1 MEELKLF
8 DYQREGAEWLKT
20 KKGGLLAYDM
30 GLGKSATAITASDE
44 LNAEK
49 ILIICP
55 AIVRSNWVNEF
66 NKFSKN
72 NKAVVAYKTKDIGN
86 VIVTSYDFACSKV
99 KELSKVSWDV
109 LIIDESHYLKNPTAK
124 RTKAII
130 GKNGLTHIAKR
141 TWCLSGTPMGNHV
154 GELWTMLFI
163 FGVTNLK
170 YSEFIDT
177 YCETSLNPWGGKL
190 ILGNKPNKLQEV
202 GAMLSKIMLRKT
214 KEDVMIQLPPIFYKD
229 MVVPQVE
236 LTFDQLQ
243 KDSSLLGYFFPF
255 DKSKELFE
263 KLKKDAEMLQHLDES
278 QSLGT
283 ANGFKLLEGL
293 ANSVAT
299 LRVYCGMQKAIRMAD
314 IIHDE
319 LTVGYYDK
327 IVLFTVHKAAMYILL
342 DKLLPFGAVSVYGAT
357 SEPERIRRIE
367 KFQKDPKTRV
377 MVCNIV
383 AAGIGINL
391 TAASQVVMVEMLWS
405 PNPNAQAIMRCHR
418 LGQKSSVNVRFVSLE
433 NSIDQKVVQILKKK
447 VKDITDVFKFA
458 KDNQGEKL

>member
-1 MEELKLF
+1 MEDLKLF
-8 DYQREGAEWLKT
+8 DYQIEGSEWLQSRN
-20 KKGGLLAYDM
+20 GLLAYDM
-30 GLGKSATAITASDE
+30 GLGKSATAITASDSI
-44 LNAEK
+44 NAK
-49 ILIICP
+49 TILIICP

-72 NKAVVAYKTKDIGN
+72 NKANVAYKVSEISN
-86 VIVTSYDFACSKV
+86 VCIVSYDFAMSKI
-99 KELSKVSWDV
+99 KELSKIEWDC

-130 GKNGLTHIAKR
+130 GNNGLAHKAKR
-141 TWCLSGTPMGNHV
+141 IWCLSGTPMGNHV
-154 GELWTMLFI
+154 AELWTMLFI
-163 FGVTNLK
+163 FGVTKLK
-170 YSEFIDT
+170 YSEFIST
-177 YCETSLNPWGGKL
+177 YCETAQNPWGGT
-190 ILGNKPNKLQEV
+190 IIVGNKQNKLQEV
-202 GAMLSKIMLRKT
+202 GIMLSKIMLRKT

-243 KDSSLLGYFFPF
+243 KDSSFLSYFFPF

-278 QSLGT
+278 QSFGT
-283 ANGFKLLEGL
+283 INGFKLLEGL

-299 LRVYCGMQKAIRMAD
+299 LRVYCGMQKAIRMAEV
-314 IIHDE
+314 IHEE
-319 LTVGYYDK
+319 LENNDYQK

-342 DKLLPFGAVSVYGAT
+342 DKLLPFGAVAVYGAT
-357 SEPERIRRIE
+357 NEPERIRRIE

-377 MVCNIV
+377 MVCNII

-418 LGQKSSVNVRFVSLE
+418 LGQKESVNVRFVSLE

-458 KDNQGEKL
+458 KDNQGENL